1 MTIPVKPISELEV
14 KSTVSADDKILILD
28 SVSEEARLADKT
40 ELKGDKGDKGDK
52 WDTGSA
58 WAQWPQWPKGE
69 KWDKGDKGDKG
80 DKWDKWDKGDKGD
93 TWPQWPAGSW
103 SWDVLWPS
111 SATDWHL
118 AVFDGTTGKYIKD
131 WGSIGT
137 AATKD
142 TGTSSGNI
150 PVLDA
155 NGHLASSTLPWVA
168 LTDTFVVST
177 SSDLTN
183 LSSAEQWDIAIVTTE
198 NKTYVLSEAPY
209 STAANWKQI
218 LAPTGW
224 VTSVNSQ
231 TWAVVLDA
239 DDISDSTTTN
249 KFVTASDKTTWGNKQ
264 DALTLPA
271 TPTQWHLVTWWANN
285 KSLADW
291 GTIPTWVPSGWTDGQ
306 VLSKVSGSVAWANP
320 SWWDVMVSSQANNIL
335 TTGMKIRAGTETN
348 YGNLG
353 TYDSNTLYLTIE

>member
-1 MTIPVKPISELEV
+1 MTIPVKPLSELEV

-58 WAQWPQWPKGE
+58 WAQWPQWPKGD
-69 KWDKGDKGDKG
+69 KWDKGDKG
-80 DKWDKWDKGDKGD
+80 DKWDKWDKWDKGD
-93 TWPQWPAGSW
+93 KWDVWPQWPAGSW

-118 AVFDGTTGKYIKD
+118 AVFDGTTGKYLKD

-198 NKTYVLSEAPY
+198 NKTYVLSQAPY

-224 VTSVNSQ
+224 VTSVNTQ

-239 DDISDSTTTN
+239 DDISDSTTNN

-271 TPTQWHLVTWWANN
+271 TPTQWHLVTRWANN
-285 KSLADW
+285 KSLVDW
-291 GTIPTWVPSGWTDGQ
+291 GAIPAWVPSGWTDGQ
-306 VLSKVSGSVAWANP
+306 VLSKVSGSVAWATPTEPTVVSGDTWVTYTIKVSNSDP
-320 SWWDVMVSSQANNIL
+320 TSWTSSNI
-335 TTGMKIRAGTETN
+335 I
-348 YGNLG
+348 
-353 TYDSNTLYLTIE
+353 TLVP